1 MVPFY
6 TYFDRNKHRGIRL
19 RRATHL
25 AIPPCLALLL
35 LEGHLHAQSS
45 KHHDHQEDEPGS
57 PPAPMIA
64 ITMKKQSM
72 GQAAGAGAEAWVRED
87 GREMRGGGGMRG
99 GQGHGPRGPE
109 HGAWGKGHGAV
120 GSWAWGRGMTGG
132 WEPERGGRDSA
143 AGGWGRVVGGRE

>member
-25 AIPPCLALLL
+25 AIPPCLVLLL

-45 KHHDHQEDEPGS
+45 KHHDHQENEPGS

-72 GQAAGAGAEAWVRED
+72 GQAAGAEAWVRED